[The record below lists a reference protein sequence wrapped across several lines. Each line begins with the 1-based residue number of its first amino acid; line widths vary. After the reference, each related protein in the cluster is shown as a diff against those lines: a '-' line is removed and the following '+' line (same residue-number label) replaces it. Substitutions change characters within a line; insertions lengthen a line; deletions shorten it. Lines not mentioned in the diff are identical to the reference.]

1 MTITTKVYN
10 TLPTKKSHWW
20 QVVLFPTV
28 SLMNNIQK
36 HDPYVALNVEY
47 LFWSLTT
54 IISYGKKQ
62 AHPYITRYET
72 SRVC

>member
-1 MTITTKVYN
+1 MRLNVKMYN

-28 SLMNNIQK
+28 SLMNNIER
-36 HDPYVALNVEY
+36 HEPYMAVNFEY

-54 IISYGKKQ
+54 IISYGKKAQ
-62 AHPYITRYET
+62 HPYVTR
-72 SRVC
+72 

>member
-1 MTITTKVYN
+1 MKLNIKMYN

-28 SLMNNIQK
+28 SLMNNIEK
-36 HDPYVALNVEY
+36 HDPYMAVNFEY

-54 IISYGKKQ
+54 IISYGKKAQ
-62 AHPYITRYET
+62 HPYVTR
-72 SRVC
+72 

>member
-1 MTITTKVYN
+1 MKLNIKMYN

-28 SLMNNIQK
+28 SLMNNIEK
-36 HDPYVALNVEY
+36 HEPYMAVNFEY

-54 IISYGKKQ
+54 IISYGKKAQ
-62 AHPYITRYET
+62 HPYITR
-72 SRVC
+72 

>member
-1 MTITTKVYN
+1 MKLNFKAYN

-47 LFWSLTT
+47 LVWSLTK
-54 IISYGKKQ
+54 IISYGKKAQ
-62 AHPYITRYET
+62 QPYVTR
-72 SRVC
+72 

>member
-1 MTITTKVYN
+1 MRLNVKMYN

-28 SLMNNIQK
+28 SLMNNIER
-36 HDPYVALNVEY
+36 HEPYMAVNFEY

-54 IISYGKKQ
+54 IISYGKKAQ
-62 AHPYITRYET
+62 HPYITR
-72 SRVC
+72 

>member
-1 MTITTKVYN
+1 MKLNIKMYN

-28 SLMNNIQK
+28 SLMNNIER
-36 HDPYVALNVEY
+36 HEPYMAVNFEY

-54 IISYGKKQ
+54 IISYGKKAQ
-62 AHPYITRYET
+62 HPYVTR
-72 SRVC
+72 

>member
-1 MTITTKVYN
+1 MKLNIKMYN

-28 SLMNNIQK
+28 SLMNNIEK
-36 HDPYVALNVEY
+36 HDPYMAVNFEY

-54 IISYGKKQ
+54 IISYGKKAQ
-62 AHPYITRYET
+62 HPYITR
-72 SRVC
+72 

>member
-1 MTITTKVYN
+1 MKLNIKMYN

-28 SLMNNIQK
+28 SLMNNIEK
-36 HDPYVALNVEY
+36 HDPYMAVNFEY

-54 IISYGKKQ
+54 IISYGKKAQ
-62 AHPYITRYET
+62 HPYATR
-72 SRVC
+72 